1 MFPVTGGMPEVA
13 ISVFVASTDEVSE
26 ARRVLHAHGLDAP
39 HASGGV
45 IEMTASLAVARELAD
60 AGLVV
65 DVVPPPR
72 SSAPPDTS
80 APAAPQARPGVAR
93 WLSIAG
99 GLVASIGTLV
109 LLQQFG
115 VAEASLA
122 NVLIA
127 LGSGVVFGVV
137 DPINRL
143 ARPG

>member
-1 MFPVTGGMPEVA
+1 MFA
-13 ISVFVASTDEVSE
+13 ASTDEVSE
-26 ARRVLHAHGLDAP
+26 ARRVLKAHGLDAP

-45 IEMTASLAVARELAD
+45 IEMTAPLAVARELAD

-72 SSAPPDTS
+72 SSAPPDTP
-80 APAAPQARPGVAR
+80 APPQARPGVAR

-127 LGSGVVFGVV
+127 LGSGLVFGVV
-137 DPINRL
+137 DPINRVAA
-143 ARPG
+143 ARR

>member
-1 MFPVTGGMPEVA
+1 MPDVA
-13 ISVFVASTDEVSE
+13 ISVFAASTDEISE
-26 ARRVLHAHGLDAP
+26 ARRVLQSHGMDAP

-45 IEMTASLAVARELAD
+45 IEMTAPLAIARELAD

-65 DVVPPPR
+65 DIVPPPR
-72 SSAPPDTS
+72 SSAAPDTP

-99 GLVASIGTLV
+99 GLVASLGALV
-109 LLQQFG
+109 LLQQIG

-127 LGSGVVFGVV
+127 LGSGVVLGVL

-143 ARPG
+143 AAARR